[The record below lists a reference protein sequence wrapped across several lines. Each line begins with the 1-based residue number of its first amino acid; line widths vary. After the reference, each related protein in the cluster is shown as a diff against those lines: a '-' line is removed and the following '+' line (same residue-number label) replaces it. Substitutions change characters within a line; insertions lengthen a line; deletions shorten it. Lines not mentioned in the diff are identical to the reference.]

1 MIDIKF
7 FKKQQAIVKFTMDG
21 HAHFSEG
28 DDIVCAA
35 ASSAAWM
42 TINGIENV
50 AGITCGYEQGDGYIF
65 FVLPDDLSKSETH
78 DADILLS
85 SFLMYI
91 KELESQYSDYIKLTD
106 LEV

>member
-7 FKKQQAIVKFTMDG
+7 YKKRSIVKFIMDG

-50 AGITCGYEQGDGYIF
+50 AGIKCGYEQGDGYIF
-65 FVLPDDLSKSETH
+65 FVLPDDLTESERH
-78 DADILLS
+78 DADILIN
-85 SFLMYI
+85 SFFMYI
-91 KELESQYSDYIKLTD
+91 KELESQYGDYIKVTE